1 MSTTKTLHAKNVAAI
16 VSEIKTLR
24 NWLDYLERDI
34 ASEQGV
40 ISVVILKSINES
52 SMNLVYR
59 AGMDNGAALQK
70 YEE

>member
-1 MSTTKTLHAKNVAAI
+1 MSTTETLHAKNVAAI

-52 SMNLVYR
+52 SMNLIYS